1 MDYDKPTD
9 YRISTITATGSVGTT
24 IDLDILYSCLECNDD
39 EFLDD
44 NIVYVEYGKKKS
56 ETIYKGY
63 SKKFNIN
70 RRKTEPSK
78 RFDNQLT
85 IVFNTKEHKNLNVK
99 TFRNG
104 NIQITGIK
112 QLETGHYVVD
122 IIVNL
127 LRKIYNVKNMDV
139 IGNISELSSI
149 NYKIRLI
156 NTDFKVGFGIKRDVL
171 YKLLTNDY
179 NMVCTYEPV
188 IYPGVKLHYFYNKS
202 NIFADGICRCSKKCH
217 DMKGGSGD
225 GYMKCK
231 KITIAIFQSGCVII
245 TGSQTRSQ
253 INECYAFI
261 NQILYKDVDLIQK
274 KNTTIE
280 IIKEST
286 GDKVKYQ
293 VLKSSIRF

>member
-1 MDYDKPTD
+1 MVDYDKPTE

-24 IDLDILYSCLECNDD
+24 IDLDILYSSLECNDD
-39 EFLDD
+39 FLDD

-104 NIQITGIK
+104 NVQITGIK
-112 QLETGHYVVD
+112 QLETGYTVVD
-122 IIVNL
+122 TIIRL
-127 LRKIYNVKNMDV
+127 LNKIYTLKNKDV
-139 IGNISELSSI
+139 IGNIEDLKSN

-156 NTDFKVGFGIKRDVL
+156 NTDFKVGFGVKREVL
-171 YKLLTNDY
+171 YKLLTTDY
-179 NMVCTYEPV
+179 NMVCNYEPV

-202 NIFADGICRCSKKCH
+202 NVFADGICGCSKKCH
-217 DMKGGSGD
+217 DMKGGTGD
-225 GYMKCK
+225 GYMNCK

-261 NQILYKDVDLIQK
+261 NQILYKDVDLIEK
-274 KNTTIE
+274 KKSQIE

-286 GDKVKYQ
+286 NDKIKYQ
-293 VLKSSIRF
+293 ILKSSIRY